1 MAANLLIHGD
11 YNVLVVDWGAGSA
24 LPYTKAVA
32 NTRLVGLEIAHLA
45 NTLIVR
51 RRVVQDRRFF
61 LSGDPGTSCHYVT
74 EY

>member
-1 MAANLLIHGD
+1 MIHGD

-51 RRVVQDRRFF
+51 RRVVH
-61 LSGDPGTSCHYVT
+61 LSDLGRPFRGPAQPGNPSQLAKTQQ
-74 EY
+74 